1 MGVANEDVTLRILT
15 MKGPFTTARRVY
27 TSFTSHCHPNVSLVQ
42 KSMQDLEAAGI
53 GILKVINKLKI
64 FYKMLPSDG
73 LKQKLAKYNISVQ
86 DYRTT
91 FLKDDDKLTA
101 SNIFTMSE
109 GHPFQAEF
117 TPSKSKQHCHRFLAE
132 TNAEIILSHEIIVN
146 YFTES

>member
-27 TSFTSHCHPNVSLVQ
+27 TSFSSHCRPNVSLVQ

-53 GILKVINKLKI
+53 GIFKVINKLKF

-73 LKQKLAKYNISVQ
+73 LQQKLAKYNISVQ

-109 GHPFQAEF
+109 GHPFQAELHAF
-117 TPSKSKQHCHRFLAE
+117 QERATLPPL
-132 TNAEIILSHEIIVN
+132 LS
-146 YFTES
+146 